1 MDSSNDIVDSGSI
14 LHEFIEV
21 DKLKDDVGCWEPATN
36 MCFFS
41 ADDVKSFYE
50 EYALRKG
57 FGWRIRN
64 QEKEKMEKYATWC

>member
-1 MDSSNDIVDSGSI
+1 
-14 LHEFIEV
+14 
-21 DKLKDDVGCWEPATN
+21 

-64 QEKEKMEKYATWC
+64 QEKEKMDTTRNKAYRGGQTVAVGSEPSSPLCYPAVTVAFLQPPPLCL